1 LNKDLKERIQAFS
14 DLGILFR
21 ENSSS
26 QKIKTFQKWDSEL
39 NKLLKDSY
47 QHNSWFTEN
56 NLKLSLNN
64 WSAELNK
71 KNIENWLK
79 NYKIELK
86 SSKTVAI
93 IMAGNVPIVGFHDL
107 MCSLILGFKCIVKL
121 SSDDKILIP
130 LIVKFIQSRFDGF
143 KEKVFFESNILK
155 NFDAVIATGS
165 NNSHKY
171 FEYYFGKYPNL
182 LRKTRHSVAVLNGN
196 ESDSELAMLSNDV
209 FDYFGLG
216 CRSVSKIFIPKGYD
230 LDLLFNAFYMKRFVI
245 DHNKYANN
253 YDYNKAVYL
262 MSEEKFYDNGFV
274 ILKEEKKL
282 GSPIACVYFEYYD
295 DLVQVQNIIKINNQN
310 IQCVV
315 SNEKIF
321 NGISF
326 GTTQCPKLSD
336 YADNVDTLKF
346 LLKI

>member
-56 NLKLSLNN
+56 NLKLSLKN

>member
-1 LNKDLKERIQAFS
+1 MNKDLKERIQAFS

-56 NLKLSLNN
+56 NLKLSLKN

-71 KNIENWLK
+71 KNIDNWLK

-143 KEKVFFESNILK
+143 KEKVFFENNILK

>member
-1 LNKDLKERIQAFS
+1 MSLK
-14 DLGILFR
+14 
-21 ENSSS
+21 
-26 QKIKTFQKWDSEL
+26 
-39 NKLLKDSY
+39 
-47 QHNSWFTEN
+47 
-56 NLKLSLNN
+56 N

-71 KNIENWLK
+71 KNIENWLE

-230 LDLLFNAFYMKRFVI
+230 LDLLFNAFYKKRFVI
-245 DHNKYANN
+245 DHNKYVNN

>member
-1 LNKDLKERIQAFS
+1 MNKDLKERIQAFS

-21 ENSSS
+21 ENFSK

-47 QHNSWFTEN
+47 QYNSWFTEN
-56 NLKLSLNN
+56 NLKLSLKN

-71 KNIENWLK
+71 KNIENWLE

-295 DLVQVQNIIKINNQN
+295 DLVQVKNIIKINNQN

>member
-1 LNKDLKERIQAFS
+1 MNKDLKERIQAFS

-47 QHNSWFTEN
+47 QYNSWFTEN
-56 NLKLSLNN
+56 NLKLSLKN

-71 KNIENWLK
+71 KNIENWLE

-93 IMAGNVPIVGFHDL
+93 IMAGNIPIVGFHDL

>member
-1 LNKDLKERIQAFS
+1 MNKDLKERIQAFS
-14 DLGILFR
+14 DLGILLR
-21 ENSSS
+21 ENFSK

-47 QHNSWFTEN
+47 QYNSWFTEN
-56 NLKLSLNN
+56 NLKLSLKN

-71 KNIENWLK
+71 KNIENWLE

-93 IMAGNVPIVGFHDL
+93 IMAGNIPIVGFHDL

>member
-1 LNKDLKERIQAFS
+1 MNKDLKERIQAFS

-39 NKLLKDSY
+39 NKLLNDSY
-47 QHNSWFTEN
+47 QYNSWFTEN
-56 NLKLSLNN
+56 NLKLSLKN

-71 KNIENWLK
+71 KNIENWLE

-107 MCSLILGFKCIVKL
+107 MCSLILGFKCTVKL

-143 KEKVFFESNILK
+143 KEKVFFENNILK

>member
-1 LNKDLKERIQAFS
+1 MNKDLKERIQAFS

-39 NKLLKDSY
+39 NKLLNDSY
-47 QHNSWFTEN
+47 QYNSWFTEN
-56 NLKLSLNN
+56 NLKLSLKN

-71 KNIENWLK
+71 KNIENWLE

>member
-1 LNKDLKERIQAFS
+1 MNKDLKERIQAFS

-47 QHNSWFTEN
+47 QYNSWFTEN
-56 NLKLSLNN
+56 NLKLSLKN

-71 KNIENWLK
+71 KNIENWLE

-321 NGISF
+321 SGISF

-336 YADNVDTLKF
+336 YADNLDTLKF

>member
-1 LNKDLKERIQAFS
+1 MNKDLKERIQAFS

-47 QHNSWFTEN
+47 QYNSWFTEN
-56 NLKLSLNN
+56 NLKLSLKN

-71 KNIENWLK
+71 KNIENWLE

-107 MCSLILGFKCIVKL
+107 MCSLILGFKCFVKL

-130 LIVKFIQSRFDGF
+130 LIVKFLQSRFDGF

-230 LDLLFNAFYMKRFVI
+230 LDLLFNAFYKKRFVI

-321 NGISF
+321 SGISF

>member
-1 LNKDLKERIQAFS
+1 MNKDLKERIQAFS

-47 QHNSWFTEN
+47 QHNSWFIEN
-56 NLKLSLNN
+56 NLKLSLKN

-71 KNIENWLK
+71 KNIENWLE

-196 ESDSELAMLSNDV
+196 ESNSELAMLSNDV

-230 LDLLFNAFYMKRFVI
+230 LDLLFNAFYNKRFVI

-295 DLVQVQNIIKINNQN
+295 DLVQVKNIIKINNQN

-326 GTTQCPKLSD
+326 GTTQCPKLGD

>member
-1 LNKDLKERIQAFS
+1 MNKDLKERIQAFS

-39 NKLLKDSY
+39 NELLNDSY
-47 QHNSWFTEN
+47 QYNSWFTEN
-56 NLKLSLNN
+56 NLKLSLKN

-71 KNIENWLK
+71 KNIENWLE

-107 MCSLILGFKCIVKL
+107 MCSLILGFKCTVKL

-143 KEKVFFESNILK
+143 KEKVFFENNILK

>member
-56 NLKLSLNN
+56 NLKLSLKN

-107 MCSLILGFKCIVKL
+107 MCSLILGFKCTVKL

-143 KEKVFFESNILK
+143 KEKVFFENNILK

-295 DLVQVQNIIKINNQN
+295 DLVQVKNIIKINNQN

>member
-1 LNKDLKERIQAFS
+1 MNKDLKERIQAFS

-47 QHNSWFTEN
+47 QHNSWFIEN
-56 NLKLSLNN
+56 NLKLSLKN

-71 KNIENWLK
+71 KNIENWLE

-93 IMAGNVPIVGFHDL
+93 IMAGNVPVVGFHDL

>member
-1 LNKDLKERIQAFS
+1 MNKDLKERIQAFS

-56 NLKLSLNN
+56 NLKLSLKN

-71 KNIENWLK
+71 KNIENWLE

-107 MCSLILGFKCIVKL
+107 MCSLILGFKCTVKL

>member
-107 MCSLILGFKCIVKL
+107 MCSLILGFKCTVKL

-143 KEKVFFESNILK
+143 KEKVFFENNILK

>member
-1 LNKDLKERIQAFS
+1 MNKDLKERIQAFS

-56 NLKLSLNN
+56 NLKLSLKN

-71 KNIENWLK
+71 KNIENWLE

>member
-1 LNKDLKERIQAFS
+1 MNKDLKERIQAFS

-143 KEKVFFESNILK
+143 KEKVFFENNILK

>member
-1 LNKDLKERIQAFS
+1 MNKDLKERIQAFS
-14 DLGILFR
+14 DLGILLR
-21 ENSSS
+21 ENSSK

-39 NKLLKDSY
+39 NKLLSDSY
-47 QHNSWFTEN
+47 QYNSWFTEN
-56 NLKLSLNN
+56 NLKLSLKN
-64 WSAELNK
+64 WSAQLNK
-71 KNIENWLK
+71 KNIENWLE

-107 MCSLILGFKCIVKL
+107 ICSLILGFKCIVKL

-143 KEKVFFESNILK
+143 KENVYFESNILK

-182 LRKTRHSVAVLNGN
+182 LRKTRHSVAVLNGD
-196 ESDSELAMLSNDV
+196 ESDNELALLSNDV

-230 LDLLFNAFYMKRFVI
+230 LDLLFNAFYKKRFVI
-245 DHNKYANN
+245 DHNKYVNN

-282 GSPIACVYFEYYD
+282 GSPIACVYFEYYE
-295 DLVQVQNIIKINNQN
+295 DLVQVQNIIKINNQK

-315 SNEKIF
+315 SNEKTF

>member
-1 LNKDLKERIQAFS
+1 MNKDLKERIQAFT
-14 DLGILFR
+14 DLGILFK
-21 ENSSS
+21 ENSYK
-26 QKIKTFQKWDSEL
+26 QKIKTFQKWDFEL
-39 NKLLKDSY
+39 NKLLNESY
-47 QHNSWFTEN
+47 KYNSWFTEN
-56 NLKLSLNN
+56 NLKLSLKN
-64 WSAELNK
+64 WSVELNK
-71 KNIENWLK
+71 KNIENWLE

-121 SSDDKILIP
+121 SSDDKVLIP
-130 LIVKFIQSRFDGF
+130 LIVKFLQSRFEGF
-143 KEKVFFESNILK
+143 KEKVLFESKILK

-182 LRKTRHSVAVLNGN
+182 LRKTRHSVAILNGN
-196 ESDSELAMLSNDV
+196 ESDNELAMLSNDV

-230 LDLLFNAFYMKRFVI
+230 LNLLFKAFYRKKSVI
-245 DHNKYANN
+245 DHNKYVNN

-274 ILKEEKKL
+274 VLKEEKKL

-295 DLVQVQNIIKINNQN
+295 DLVQIQNIIKINNEN

-315 SNEKIF
+315 SNEKIL

-326 GTTQCPKLSD
+326 GTTQCPKLND

>member
-1 LNKDLKERIQAFS
+1 MNKDLKERIQAFS

-56 NLKLSLNN
+56 NLKLSLKN

-71 KNIENWLK
+71 KNIENWLE

-230 LDLLFNAFYMKRFVI
+230 LDLLFNAFYNKRFVI

-295 DLVQVQNIIKINNQN
+295 DLVQVKNIIKINNQN

>member
-1 LNKDLKERIQAFS
+1 MNKDLKERIQAFS

-56 NLKLSLNN
+56 NLKLSLKN

-143 KEKVFFESNILK
+143 KEKVFFENNILK

-262 MSEEKFYDNGFV
+262 MSEEKFYNNGFV

>member
-1 LNKDLKERIQAFS
+1 MNKDLKERIQAFS

-39 NKLLKDSY
+39 NKLLKDSF

-56 NLKLSLNN
+56 NLKLSLKN

-107 MCSLILGFKCIVKL
+107 MCSLILGFKCTVKL

-295 DLVQVQNIIKINNQN
+295 DLVQVKNIIKINNQN

>member
-39 NKLLKDSY
+39 NKLLNDSY
-47 QHNSWFTEN
+47 QYNSWFTEN
-56 NLKLSLNN
+56 NLKLSLKN

-71 KNIENWLK
+71 KNIENWLE

-107 MCSLILGFKCIVKL
+107 MCSLILGFKCTVKL

-143 KEKVFFESNILK
+143 KEKVFFENNILK

>member
-1 LNKDLKERIQAFS
+1 MNKDLKERIQAFS

-21 ENSSS
+21 DNSSS

-56 NLKLSLNN
+56 NLKLSLKN

-71 KNIENWLK
+71 KNIENWLE

-93 IMAGNVPIVGFHDL
+93 IMAGNIPIVGFHDL

>member
-1 LNKDLKERIQAFS
+1 MNKDLKERIQAFS

-47 QHNSWFTEN
+47 QYNSWFTEN
-56 NLKLSLNN
+56 NLKLSLKN

-71 KNIENWLK
+71 ENIENWLE

-295 DLVQVQNIIKINNQN
+295 DLVQVKNIIKINNQN

>member
-1 LNKDLKERIQAFS
+1 MNKDLKERIQAFS

-47 QHNSWFTEN
+47 QYNSWFTEN
-56 NLKLSLNN
+56 NLKLSLKN

-71 KNIENWLK
+71 KNIENWLE

-86 SSKTVAI
+86 SSKIVAI
-93 IMAGNVPIVGFHDL
+93 IMAGNIPIVGFHDL

-155 NFDAVIATGS
+155 NFNAVIATGS

-196 ESDSELAMLSNDV
+196 ESDNDLSMLSNDV

-321 NGISF
+321 SGISF

>member
-1 LNKDLKERIQAFS
+1 MNKDLKERIQAFS

-47 QHNSWFTEN
+47 QYNSWFTEN
-56 NLKLSLNN
+56 NLKLSLKN
-64 WSAELNK
+64 WSTELNK
-71 KNIENWLK
+71 KNIENWLE

-295 DLVQVQNIIKINNQN
+295 DLVQVKNIIKINNQN

>member
-56 NLKLSLNN
+56 NLKLSLKN

-71 KNIENWLK
+71 KNIENWLE

-230 LDLLFNAFYMKRFVI
+230 LDLLFNAFYNKRFVI

-295 DLVQVQNIIKINNQN
+295 DLVQVKNIIKINNQN

>member
-1 LNKDLKERIQAFS
+1 MNKDLKERIQAFS

-21 ENSSS
+21 ENSSR

-56 NLKLSLNN
+56 NLKLSLKN

-71 KNIENWLK
+71 KNIENWLE

>member
-1 LNKDLKERIQAFS
+1 MNKDLKERIQAFS
-14 DLGILFR
+14 DLGILLR
-21 ENSSS
+21 ENSSK

-39 NKLLKDSY
+39 NKLLNDSY
-47 QHNSWFTEN
+47 QYNSWFTEN
-56 NLKLSLNN
+56 NLKLSLKN

-71 KNIENWLK
+71 KNIENWLE

-93 IMAGNVPIVGFHDL
+93 IMAGNIPIVGFHDL
-107 MCSLILGFKCIVKL
+107 MCSLILGFKCNVKL

-143 KEKVFFESNILK
+143 KEKVFFKNNILK

-182 LRKTRHSVAVLNGN
+182 LRKTRHSVAVLNGD
-196 ESDSELAMLSNDV
+196 ESDNELALLSNDV

-230 LDLLFNAFYMKRFVI
+230 LDLLFNAFYKKRFVI
-245 DHNKYANN
+245 DHNKYVNN

-282 GSPIACVYFEYYD
+282 GSPIACVYFEYYE

-326 GTTQCPKLSD
+326 GTTNCPKLSD

>member
-1 LNKDLKERIQAFS
+1 MNKDLKERIQAFS

-56 NLKLSLNN
+56 NLKLSLKN

-143 KEKVFFESNILK
+143 KEKVFFENNILK

>member
-1 LNKDLKERIQAFS
+1 MNKDLKERIQAFS

-39 NKLLKDSY
+39 NKLLNDSY
-47 QHNSWFTEN
+47 QYNSWFTEN
-56 NLKLSLNN
+56 NLKLSLKN

-71 KNIENWLK
+71 KNIENWLE

-107 MCSLILGFKCIVKL
+107 MCSLILGFKCTVKL

>member
-1 LNKDLKERIQAFS
+1 MNKDLKERIQAFS

-56 NLKLSLNN
+56 NLKLSLKN

-71 KNIENWLK
+71 KNIENWLE

-107 MCSLILGFKCIVKL
+107 MCSLVLGFKCIVKL
-121 SSDDKILIP
+121 SSDDKVLIP

-230 LDLLFNAFYMKRFVI
+230 LDLLFNAFYNKRFVI

-295 DLVQVQNIIKINNQN
+295 DLVQVKNIIKINNQN

>member
-21 ENSSS
+21 DNSSS

-56 NLKLSLNN
+56 NLKLSLKN

-71 KNIENWLK
+71 KNIENWLE

-107 MCSLILGFKCIVKL
+107 MCSLILGFKCTVKL

-143 KEKVFFESNILK
+143 KEKVFFENNILK

>member
-1 LNKDLKERIQAFS
+1 MNKDLKERIQAFS

-56 NLKLSLNN
+56 NLKLSLKN

-71 KNIENWLK
+71 KNIENWLE

-230 LDLLFNAFYMKRFVI
+230 LDLLFNAFYNKRFVI

>member
-1 LNKDLKERIQAFS
+1 MNKDLKERIQAFS

>member
-1 LNKDLKERIQAFS
+1 MNKDLKERIQAFS

-56 NLKLSLNN
+56 NLKLSLKN

-71 KNIENWLK
+71 KNIENWLE

-143 KEKVFFESNILK
+143 KEKVFFENNILK

>member
-1 LNKDLKERIQAFS
+1 MNKDLKERIQAFS

-21 ENSSS
+21 DNSSS

-56 NLKLSLNN
+56 NLKLSLKN

-71 KNIENWLK
+71 KNIENWLE

-93 IMAGNVPIVGFHDL
+93 IMAGNIPIVGFHDL

-295 DLVQVQNIIKINNQN
+295 DLVQVKNIIKINNQN

-321 NGISF
+321 SGISF

>member
-1 LNKDLKERIQAFS
+1 MNKDLKERIQAFS

-39 NKLLKDSY
+39 NKLLNDSY
-47 QHNSWFTEN
+47 QYNSWFTEN